1 MVFKV
6 NLNSGDDPLNGD
18 ASGISGSVKKLIDD
32 LKKSSNAK
40 QLTVGAVSGF
50 ATGYLAAKFGKIV
63 ATAIGGSLLLIQIAK
78 YNGYI
83 DIDWKKF
90 NDDVKVAKAKIDKN
104 KSKVPQLVENVS
116 QFASENVV
124 LAGGFAS
131 GLLLGF
137 ATA

>member
-6 NLNSGDDPLNGD
+6 NLNCKWCLISSCWSIVDSPTWFSFSIAGDDPLNGD

-63 ATAIGGSLLLIQIAK
+63 ATAIGGSLLLIQ
-78 YNGYI
+78 
-83 DIDWKKF
+83 
-90 NDDVKVAKAKIDKN
+90 V
-104 KSKVPQLVENVS
+104 
-116 QFASENVV
+116 FAETVH
-124 LAGGFAS
+124 G
-131 GLLLGF
+131 
-137 ATA
+137 